1 MKIIKRVKV
10 KQEKFFIKTNLK
22 AKAVILFL
30 IFASFCIFGILA
42 CGTERELSPE
52 VDWNAADYDTNNNTH
67 PTTNTNQR
75 PNPPTT
81 NDNTPA
87 TNNTI
92 EPSQSY
98 SSDTYRNI
106 TWFNGSGKVSYKDK
120 EYLSFA
126 WTNMVKNFYIIDQ
139 RYNGAGSKEK
149 LRFKENGDIYW
160 EKKPDTILKKFQ
172 GGTIIMYRGG
182 SLWTGDYNTT
192 YGVGG
197 VYTTATSRDE
207 ATKLGSEAVKKWAT
221 FQGYTKYSFGRYDN
235 GGKVGIVEILVLNYG
250 YSWNSFTWYGL
261 DCYARKNEFSTER
274 YFGSNLKSPEENM
287 RYLDVDWKLWDEGI
301 DLWFMKY

>member
-1 MKIIKRVKV
+1 MKHKRT
-10 KQEKFFIKTNLK
+10 FIKTNLK
-22 AKAVILFL
+22 AKAIILFL
-30 IFASFCIFGILA
+30 ILALFCIFGILA

-52 VDWNAADYDTNNNTH
+52 VDWNAADYDTNNNTSNP
-67 PTTNTNQR
+67 PTTNTNQK

-87 TNNTI
+87 TDNII
-92 EPSQSY
+92 EPSLSY
-98 SSDTYRNI
+98 PPDTYRNI
-106 TWFNGSGKVSYKDK
+106 SWFGGNSRVSYKDK
-120 EYLSFA
+120 EYLSFV

-149 LRFKENGDIYW
+149 LNFKENGDIYW

-197 VYTTATSRDE
+197 VYTTATSRDQ

-250 YSWNSFTWYGL
+250 YSWNSFTWYGF

-274 YFGSNLKSPEENM
+274 YFGSNVKSPEENM